1 MKKFLL
7 LAVSVSVLFSCG
19 NEKPGEETDKT
30 ENPATTE
37 VGTVESLATGHIE
50 RVLGI
55 PGNEKYSLKIYKEH
69 LNGDD
74 KIDAIVTVNRLEF
87 AMNEAAKS
95 DKTAKS
101 AEIGFMGQYNYF
113 FFFDGKSGQFS
124 IPMLIASS
132 PLSELKASFDN
143 ITSDAYKDIMFDFK
157 VLDGSFKDFYT
168 INGMTPTRIFQW
180 KNYVGLKKAESEAYH
195 FKFGQGTMGP
205 RKDILVMKAELM
217 QPKEE
222 VDIYKYDPEIK
233 KGDDLLLRFFY
244 HPSTGKY
251 MTKNN

>member
-1 MKKFLL
+1 MKNIFFLIAL
-7 LAVSVSVLFSCG
+7 VLVSCG
-19 NEKPGEETDKT
+19 NEKPAEQQQESVEKGSQKAG
-30 ENPATTE
+30 N
-37 VGTVESLATGHIE
+37 VESSAESHVE
-50 RVLGI
+50 SVLGI

-74 KIDAIVTVNRLEF
+74 EIDAIVTVNRLEY

-132 PLSELKASFDN
+132 PLSELKTSFEN
-143 ITSDAYKDIMFDFK
+143 ITSDAYKDVMFDFK

-180 KNYVGLKKAESEAYH
+180 KNYVGLNTNESEAYH
-195 FKFGQGTMGP
+195 FQFGQGTMGP
-205 RKDILVMKAELM
+205 RKDILVMKAELI
-217 QPKEE
+217 QPKEKID
-222 VDIYKYDPEIK
+222 VYKYEPEIIK
-233 KGDDLLLRFFY
+233 KDELMLRFFY